1 MSWRNLKIF
10 ALAVLIVI
18 NAVFMWLVS
27 TQYSAIGKYTD
38 EEIDNVV
45 KILENNNIHIQKSI
59 IDKEKKSP
67 SAYEGK
73 IDINKLISIW
83 DDVYSNVSYELNV
96 ISGRSREGNVSINND
111 MLFTFVSLIRPGK
124 YTFDKELFERVGNEA
139 EGYLESFRTAVFGD
153 KFFEKVK
160 VHLVCTGKYTDEN
173 GFEYV
178 RFQQVYNGYV
188 VNEGDI
194 NCVFIGGKMIYA
206 EGLLIALEPNKMLS
220 TDCVDILSVLVK
232 ENGRVSNDSSE
243 ERTITRIVNG
253 VSYVKNVK
261 DSYYLVPTYRLIYSD
276 ETESVYDAITGDYL
290 G

>member
-83 DDVYSNVSYELNV
+83 DDVYSNESYELNV
-96 ISGRSREGNVSINND
+96 MSGRSREGNVAINND

-124 YTFDKELFERVGNEA
+124 YTFDKELFEPIGNEA
-139 EGYLESFRTAVFGD
+139 EVYLESFRTAVFGD

-173 GFEYV
+173 GFEYGKLIGQNFK
-178 RFQQVYNGYV
+178 R
-188 VNEGDI
+188 

-232 ENGRVSNDSSE
+232 ENGRVSNDSPK